1 MFIFYQIMPE
11 VKNYEDIGLKSFLIF
26 LVLVLLFA
34 IRYLYKS
41 KEQGQKDHKEDLKF
55 FDGERAKINNDL
67 IQALNKISLN
77 IEENRLNDN
86 EMRKNLDKVTLLV
99 ETIKSKLDEK

>member
-1 MFIFYQIMPE
+1 MFFLQIMPE
-11 VKNYEDIGLKSFLIF
+11 IKNYEDIGLKSFLVF
-26 LVLVLLFA
+26 LVLVLLLA

-41 KEQGQKDHKEDLKF
+41 KEQGQKDHKKDLKF
-55 FDGERAKINNDL
+55 FDNERAKINNEL

-99 ETIKSKLDEK
+99 ETIKSRLDEK